1 MLIYLKKYGGVSFKE
16 QPLNDVDRLVFAQMA
31 YVDFPANARRD
42 VPLSEIL
49 GQITFEKKEAAE
61 EVRFWFQSKSD
72 RELCTLAAAAKRYA
86 DVRFHG
92 FFRSADA
99 AAPFAALSLLLP
111 DGAQLIAFRGTDNTL
126 KGWKEDFDLAVETE
140 IPTQGTAKKL
150 VEAAAQE
157 ERLLELCGHSK
168 GGNLALYAAVFAGAQ
183 AQKQLRQAVSFDGP
197 GLSAEVMRSV
207 EYRQVSDRLRLVVP
221 QASLVGLLFHQPEN
235 VRIVLSSTYSV
246 LQHYPYTWKTDGM
259 DFAEARKL
267 TAPARLIG
275 DTVCGLIEQM
285 PVDMRA
291 RFIDAVYG
299 IVCATGAETL
309 NDIVRGW
316 ISNTPR
322 VLKKLAGTDMKT
334 YALIARTVML
344 FWRSAAEAFGL
355 MLTGN
360 DEASEIQR

>member
-1 MLIYLKKYGGVSFKE
+1 MLKYLKKYGGVSFDE

-31 YVDFPANARRD
+31 YVDFPADARRD

-49 GQITFEKKEAAE
+49 GRITFEKKEAAA

-72 RELCTLAAAAKRYA
+72 RELCALAAAAKRYA

-92 FFRSADA
+92 FFRNTDAD
-99 AAPFAALSLLLP
+99 APFAALSLLLP

-140 IPTQGTAKKL
+140 IPTQGTAKKF

-207 EYRQVSDRLRLVVP
+207 EYRHAADKLRLVVP
-221 QASLVGLLFHQPEN
+221 IRKSH
-235 VRIVLSSTYSV
+235 LSSERW
-246 LQHYPYTWKTDGM
+246 LL
-259 DFAEARKL
+259 R
-267 TAPARLIG
+267 
-275 DTVCGLIEQM
+275 
-285 PVDMRA
+285 
-291 RFIDAVYG
+291 
-299 IVCATGAETL
+299 
-309 NDIVRGW
+309 
-316 ISNTPR
+316 
-322 VLKKLAGTDMKT
+322 
-334 YALIARTVML
+334 
-344 FWRSAAEAFGL
+344 
-355 MLTGN
+355 
-360 DEASEIQR
+360 

>member
-1 MLIYLKKYGGVSFKE
+1 MLKYLKRYGGVSFEE
-16 QPLNDVDRLVFAQMA
+16 QPLNDVDRLIFAQMA
-31 YVDFPANARRD
+31 YVDFPADAQTD
-42 VPLSEIL
+42 APLSQIL
-49 GQITFEKKEAAE
+49 GRVTFERKEAAE
-61 EVRFWFQSKSD
+61 EVRFRFQSKSD

-99 AAPFAALSLLLP
+99 DAPFAALALLLP

-126 KGWKEDFDLAVETE
+126 KGWKEDFDLAVRTE

-150 VEAAAQE
+150 VEAVAKE
-157 ERLLELCGHSK
+157 ELPLELCGHSK

-183 AQKQLRQAVSFDGP
+183 TQSLLRQAVSFDGP
-197 GLSAEVMRSV
+197 GLSAEVMRSA
-207 EYRQVSDRLRLVVP
+207 EYRQASDRLRLVVP
-221 QASLVGLLFHQPEN
+221 QASLVGLLFHQPES
-235 VRIVLSSTYSV
+235 VRVVQSSTYSV
-246 LQHYPYTWKTDGM
+246 LQHYPYTWRTDGM
-259 DFAEARKL
+259 DFAEARRL

-285 PVDMRA
+285 PIDMRA
-291 RFIDAVYG
+291 RFIDAIYE

-322 VLKKLAGTDMKT
+322 VLKKLAVTDAKT
-334 YALIARTVML
+334 YALIARTVLL

>member
-1 MLIYLKKYGGVSFKE
+1 MLKYLKRYGEASFE
-16 QPLNDVDRLVFAQMA
+16 EHPLNDVDRLVFAQMA
-31 YVDFPANARRD
+31 YVDFPADAPTD

-61 EVRFWFQSKSD
+61 EVRFWFQTKSD
-72 RELCTLAAAAKRYA
+72 RELCVRAASAGRYA
-86 DVRFHG
+86 GIRFRG
-92 FFRSADA
+92 FSRSTEANT
-99 AAPFAALSLLLP
+99 PFAALSLLLP

-126 KGWKEDFDLAVETE
+126 KGWKENFDLAVETE
-140 IPTQGTAKKL
+140 IPTQGMARKL
-150 VEAAAQE
+150 VEAAARE
-157 ERLLELCGHSK
+157 ERPLELCGHSK
-168 GGNLALYAAVFAGAQ
+168 GGNLALYAAVFAGEQ
-183 AQKQLRQAVSFDGP
+183 AQKHLRQAVSFDGP
-197 GLSAEVMRSV
+197 GLTAEVMHSE
-207 EYRQVSDRLRLVVP
+207 EYRRVSDRLRLVVP
-221 QASLVGLLFHQPEN
+221 EASLVGLLFHQPEG
-235 VRIVLSSTYSV
+235 VRIVRSSTYSV

-267 TAPARLIG
+267 TVPARLIG
-275 DTVCGLIEQM
+275 DAVCGLIEQM
-285 PVDMRA
+285 PIDMRA

-322 VLKKLAGTDMKT
+322 VLKKLVGTDAKT

>member
-1 MLIYLKKYGGVSFKE
+1 MLKYLKKYGGVSFDE

-31 YVDFPANARRD
+31 YVDFPADARRD

-49 GQITFEKKEAAE
+49 GRITFEKKEAAA

-72 RELCTLAAAAKRYA
+72 RELCALAAAAKRYA

-92 FFRSADA
+92 FFRNTDA
-99 AAPFAALSLLLP
+99 GAPFAALSGYGSDITEAETINFLDLLYATMIRSGN

-140 IPTQGTAKKL
+140 IPTQGTAKKF

-207 EYRQVSDRLRLVVP
+207 EYRQAAARRSAGVAGRASVPSAGKRADCAQQHVQRASALSLHMEDRRHGLCRGA
-221 QASLVGLLFHQPEN
+221 QA
-235 VRIVLSSTYSV
+235 
-246 LQHYPYTWKTDGM
+246 D
-259 DFAEARKL
+259 
-267 TAPARLIG
+267 
-275 DTVCGLIEQM
+275 
-285 PVDMRA
+285 RA
-291 RFIDAVYG
+291 RAADRRHR
-299 IVCATGAETL
+299 
-309 NDIVRGW
+309 VR
-316 ISNTPR
+316 
-322 VLKKLAGTDMKT
+322 TD
-334 YALIARTVML
+334 
-344 FWRSAAEAFGL
+344 
-355 MLTGN
+355 
-360 DEASEIQR
+360 